1 MIDSVFVPGTT
12 PVHHRPCVLLFTVF
26 YSLINL
32 SVDLAYA
39 ALDPRIR
46 LGRERGS

>member
-1 MIDSVFVPGTT
+1 MTI
-12 PVHHRPCVLLFTVF
+12 VLLFTVF